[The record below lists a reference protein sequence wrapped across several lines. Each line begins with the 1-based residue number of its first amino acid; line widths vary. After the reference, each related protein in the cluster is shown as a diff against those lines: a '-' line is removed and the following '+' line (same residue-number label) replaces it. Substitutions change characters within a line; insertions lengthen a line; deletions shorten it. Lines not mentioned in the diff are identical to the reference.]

1 MRKPSIK
8 YRDLPWDI
16 KRRIDASG
24 PMMQPRKSEN
34 PTVKNILDRLKV
46 AEERSLK
53 VDASATAQQKR
64 EVIDLIE
71 SYLNSDPEGT
81 ASRPAEL

>member
-46 AEERSLK
+46 AEKRSLK

-71 SYLNSDPEGT
+71 NYLKRDSVGET
-81 ASRPAEL
+81 SRPAEL

>member
-1 MRKPSIK
+1 MRKPSLK

-53 VDASATAQQKR
+53 VDASATAHQKR

-71 SYLNSDPEGT
+71 NYLKRDSVGET
-81 ASRPAEL
+81 ARPAEL